1 MKKKK
6 ILKVLLILFL
16 IIFSWFA
23 YSKYFKKNKSL
34 LSKQLNIT
42 TEIDEETVYNSN
54 IIKDINYTS
63 RDLKGNEYILIA
75 KEGEIDLD
83 NSDIIFLTNV
93 TAYIK
98 LIKNSELIV
107 ITSNYGKYNT
117 INYDTIFSKQV
128 NPTTNTKEDTIYNS
142 NIIKD
147 INYTSRDLKG
157 NEYILVA
164 KEGEIDLNNSD
175 IIFLTDVTA
184 YIKLVKNSEL
194 IVITSNYGKYN
205 TINYDTIFSKN
216 VKIDYVDNIITG
228 DYLDFSMMKNLLIV
242 SRNVVYKNLENTMRA
257 DVIELDTTTK
267 DTKIF
272 MYNSNEQ
279 VNVTNIK

>member
-1 MKKKK
+1 MKKK
-6 ILKVLLILFL
+6 IFLKVILILSL
-16 IIFSWFA
+16 IILTWFI
-23 YSKYFKKNKSL
+23 YSKYFKKKESL
-34 LSKQLNIT
+34 LSKPLEPAINLKE
-42 TEIDEETVYNSN
+42 EIFYNSN

-83 NSDIIFLTNV
+83 NN
-93 TAYIK
+93 
-98 LIKNSELIV
+98 
-107 ITSNYGKYNT
+107 
-117 INYDTIFSKQV
+117 
-128 NPTTNTKEDTIYNS
+128 
-142 NIIKD
+142 
-147 INYTSRDLKG
+147 
-157 NEYILVA
+157 
-164 KEGEIDLNNSD
+164 D

-228 DYLDFSMMKNLLIV
+228 DYLDFSMMKNLLII
-242 SRNVVYKNLENTMRA
+242 SRNVVYKNLENTMKA
-257 DVIELDTTTK
+257 DVLELNTTTK

>member
-1 MKKKK
+1 MKKKIFLK
-6 ILKVLLILFL
+6 IVLILSL
-16 IIFSWFA
+16 IIITWFV
-23 YSKYFKKNKSL
+23 YSEYFKEDKSK
-34 LSKQLNIT
+34 LSKPVNPT
-42 TEIDEETVYNSN
+42 SETEEEAVYNSN

-83 NSDIIFLTNV
+83 
-93 TAYIK
+93 
-98 LIKNSELIV
+98 
-107 ITSNYGKYNT
+107 
-117 INYDTIFSKQV
+117 
-128 NPTTNTKEDTIYNS
+128 
-142 NIIKD
+142 
-147 INYTSRDLKG
+147 
-157 NEYILVA
+157 
-164 KEGEIDLNNSD
+164 NSD

-242 SRNVVYKNLENTMRA
+242 SRNVVYKNLENTMKA

-272 MYNSNEQ
+272 MYNSDKQ

>member
-1 MKKKK
+1 MKKKNYLK
-6 ILKVLLILFL
+6 ILLILSL
-16 IIFSWFA
+16 IFITWFV
-23 YSKYFKKNKSL
+23 YSKYFKKNQNL
-34 LSKQLNIT
+34 M
-42 TEIDEETVYNSN
+42 YNKN
-54 IIKDINYTS
+54 NQ
-63 RDLKGNEYILIA
+63 
-75 KEGEIDLD
+75 
-83 NSDIIFLTNV
+83 
-93 TAYIK
+93 
-98 LIKNSELIV
+98 KNS
-107 ITSNYGKYNT
+107 
-117 INYDTIFSKQV
+117 
-128 NPTTNTKEDTIYNS
+128 TTVLDEKAIYKS

-164 KEGEIDLNNSD
+164 KEGEIDLDNND

-205 TINYDTIFSKN
+205 TLNYDTIFSKN

-257 DVIELDTTTK
+257 DVVELDTTTK

-272 MYNSNEQ
+272 MYNSNKQ
-279 VNVTNIK
+279 VNVTNIR

>member
-1 MKKKK
+1 MKKKIFLK
-6 ILKVLLILFL
+6 IVLILSL
-16 IIFSWFA
+16 IIITWFV
-23 YSKYFKKNKSL
+23 YSEYFKEDKSK
-34 LSKQLNIT
+34 LSKPVNPT
-42 TEIDEETVYNSN
+42 SEIEEDAVYNSN

-75 KEGEIDLD
+75 NEGEIDL
-83 NSDIIFLTNV
+83 
-93 TAYIK
+93 
-98 LIKNSELIV
+98 E
-107 ITSNYGKYNT
+107 
-117 INYDTIFSKQV
+117 
-128 NPTTNTKEDTIYNS
+128 
-142 NIIKD
+142 
-147 INYTSRDLKG
+147 
-157 NEYILVA
+157 
-164 KEGEIDLNNSD
+164 NSD

-205 TINYDTIFSKN
+205 TINYDTIFSEN

-228 DYLDFSMMKNLLIV
+228 DYLDFSMMKNLLTI
-242 SRNVVYKNLENTMRA
+242 SRNVVYKNLENTMKA

-279 VNVTNIK
+279 VNITNIK

>member
-1 MKKKK
+1 MKKKIFLK
-6 ILKVLLILFL
+6 IVLILSL
-16 IIFSWFA
+16 IIITWFV
-23 YSKYFKKNKSL
+23 YSEYFKKYKSKL
-34 LSKQLNIT
+34 PNPVDPI
-42 TEIDEETVYNSN
+42 TEIGEEAVYNSN

-63 RDLKGNEYILIA
+63 KDLKGNEYILIA

-83 NSDIIFLTNV
+83 
-93 TAYIK
+93 
-98 LIKNSELIV
+98 
-107 ITSNYGKYNT
+107 
-117 INYDTIFSKQV
+117 
-128 NPTTNTKEDTIYNS
+128 
-142 NIIKD
+142 
-147 INYTSRDLKG
+147 
-157 NEYILVA
+157 
-164 KEGEIDLNNSD
+164 NSD

-242 SRNVVYKNLENTMRA
+242 SRNVVYKNLENIMKA
-257 DVIELDTTTK
+257 DVIEIDTTTK

-272 MYNSNEQ
+272 MYNSDEQ
-279 VNVTNIK
+279 VNATNIK

>member
-1 MKKKK
+1 MKKKIFLK
-6 ILKVLLILFL
+6 IVLILSL
-16 IIFSWFA
+16 IIITWFV
-23 YSKYFKKNKSL
+23 YSKYFKEDKNKS
-34 LSKQLNIT
+34 SKP
-42 TEIDEETVYNSN
+42 
-54 IIKDINYTS
+54 
-63 RDLKGNEYILIA
+63 
-75 KEGEIDLD
+75 
-83 NSDIIFLTNV
+83 
-93 TAYIK
+93 
-98 LIKNSELIV
+98 
-107 ITSNYGKYNT
+107 
-117 INYDTIFSKQV
+117 V
-128 NPTTNTKEDTIYNS
+128 NPTSKIEEDAVYNS

-164 KEGEIDLNNSD
+164 KEGEIDLDNSD

-242 SRNVVYKNLENTMRA
+242 SRNVVYKNLENTMKA
-257 DVIELDTTTK
+257 DVIELDTTSK

-272 MYNSNEQ
+272 MYNSDEQ

>member
-1 MKKKK
+1 MKKKIFLK
-6 ILKVLLILFL
+6 IVLILSL
-16 IIFSWFA
+16 IIITWFV
-23 YSKYFKKNKSL
+23 YSEYFKDDKSK
-34 LSKQLNIT
+34 LSKPVNPT
-42 TEIDEETVYNSN
+42 SEIEEDAVYNSN

-63 RDLKGNEYILIA
+63 RDLKGNEYIIIA

-83 NSDIIFLTNV
+83 
-93 TAYIK
+93 
-98 LIKNSELIV
+98 
-107 ITSNYGKYNT
+107 
-117 INYDTIFSKQV
+117 
-128 NPTTNTKEDTIYNS
+128 
-142 NIIKD
+142 
-147 INYTSRDLKG
+147 
-157 NEYILVA
+157 
-164 KEGEIDLNNSD
+164 NSD

-205 TINYDTIFSKN
+205 TKNYDTIFSKN
-216 VKIDYVDNIITG
+216 VKIDYVDNVITG

-242 SRNVVYKNLENTMRA
+242 SRNVVYKNLENTMKA

-272 MYNSNEQ
+272 MYNSDEQ

>member
-1 MKKKK
+1 MKKKIFLK
-6 ILKVLLILFL
+6 IVLILSL
-16 IIFSWFA
+16 IIITWFI
-23 YSKYFKKNKSL
+23 YSEYFKEDKNI
-34 LSKQLNIT
+34 LSKPVNPT
-42 TEIDEETVYNSN
+42 SETEQETVYNSN

-83 NSDIIFLTNV
+83 NSDIIFLT
-93 TAYIK
+93 
-98 LIKNSELIV
+98 
-107 ITSNYGKYNT
+107 
-117 INYDTIFSKQV
+117 
-128 NPTTNTKEDTIYNS
+128 
-142 NIIKD
+142 
-147 INYTSRDLKG
+147 
-157 NEYILVA
+157 
-164 KEGEIDLNNSD
+164 
-175 IIFLTDVTA
+175 DVTA

-205 TINYDTIFSKN
+205 SINYDTIFSKN
-216 VKIDYVDNIITG
+216 VKIDYVDNIITC

-242 SRNVVYKNLENTMRA
+242 SRNVVYKNLENTMKA

-272 MYNSNEQ
+272 MYNSDEQ

>member
-1 MKKKK
+1 MKKKIFLK
-6 ILKVLLILFL
+6 IVLILSL
-16 IIFSWFA
+16 IIITWFV
-23 YSKYFKKNKSL
+23 YSEYFKEDKSK
-34 LSKQLNIT
+34 LSKPVNST
-42 TEIDEETVYNSN
+42 TEIEEDAVYNSN

-83 NSDIIFLTNV
+83 
-93 TAYIK
+93 
-98 LIKNSELIV
+98 
-107 ITSNYGKYNT
+107 
-117 INYDTIFSKQV
+117 
-128 NPTTNTKEDTIYNS
+128 
-142 NIIKD
+142 
-147 INYTSRDLKG
+147 
-157 NEYILVA
+157 
-164 KEGEIDLNNSD
+164 NSD

-228 DYLDFSMMKNLLIV
+228 DYLDFSMMKNLLII
-242 SRNVVYKNLENTMRA
+242 SRNVVYKNLENTMKA
-257 DVIELDTTTK
+257 DVLELNTTTK

>member
-1 MKKKK
+1 MKKKIFLK
-6 ILKVLLILFL
+6 IVLILSL
-16 IIFSWFA
+16 IIITWFV
-23 YSKYFKKNKSL
+23 YSEYFKKDKKL
-34 LSKQLNIT
+34 L
-42 TEIDEETVYNSN
+42 
-54 IIKDINYTS
+54 
-63 RDLKGNEYILIA
+63 
-75 KEGEIDLD
+75 
-83 NSDIIFLTNV
+83 
-93 TAYIK
+93 
-98 LIKNSELIV
+98 
-107 ITSNYGKYNT
+107 
-117 INYDTIFSKQV
+117 SKQV
-128 NPTTNTKEDTIYNS
+128 NPTTNIEEDAIYNS

-157 NEYILVA
+157 NEYIIIA
-164 KEGEIDLNNSD
+164 KEGEIDLDNSD

-242 SRNVVYKNLENTMRA
+242 SRNVVYKNLENTMKA

-267 DTKIF
+267 NTKIF

>member
-1 MKKKK
+1 MKKK
-6 ILKVLLILFL
+6 ILKIILILSL
-16 IIFSWFA
+16 IIITWFV
-23 YSKYFKKNKSL
+23 YSEYFKKDKKL
-34 LSKQLNIT
+34 FSKQVNSSTNI
-42 TEIDEETVYNSN
+42 EEDGIYNSN

-83 NSDIIFLTNV
+83 
-93 TAYIK
+93 
-98 LIKNSELIV
+98 
-107 ITSNYGKYNT
+107 
-117 INYDTIFSKQV
+117 
-128 NPTTNTKEDTIYNS
+128 
-142 NIIKD
+142 
-147 INYTSRDLKG
+147 
-157 NEYILVA
+157 
-164 KEGEIDLNNSD
+164 NSD

-228 DYLDFSMMKNLLIV
+228 DYLDFSMIKNLLII
-242 SRNVVYKNLENTMRA
+242 SRNVVHKNLENTMKA

-272 MYNSNEQ
+272 MYNLNEQ

>member
-1 MKKKK
+1 MKKKIFLK
-6 ILKVLLILFL
+6 IVLILSL
-16 IIFSWFA
+16 TIITWFV
-23 YSKYFKKNKSL
+23 YSEYFKEDKSK
-34 LSKQLNIT
+34 LSKPVYPT
-42 TEIDEETVYNSN
+42 TEIEEEAV
-54 IIKDINYTS
+54 
-63 RDLKGNEYILIA
+63 
-75 KEGEIDLD
+75 
-83 NSDIIFLTNV
+83 
-93 TAYIK
+93 
-98 LIKNSELIV
+98 
-107 ITSNYGKYNT
+107 
-117 INYDTIFSKQV
+117 
-128 NPTTNTKEDTIYNS
+128 YNS

-164 KEGEIDLNNSD
+164 KEGEIDLDNSD

-205 TINYDTIFSKN
+205 TINYDTIFSNN

-242 SRNVVYKNLENTMRA
+242 SRNVVYKNLENTMKA

-272 MYNSNEQ
+272 MYNSDEQ

>member
-1 MKKKK
+1 MKTK
-6 ILKVLLILFL
+6 IFLKIVIILSL
-16 IIFSWFA
+16 IIITWFV
-23 YSKYFKKNKSL
+23 YSKYFKIYKGK
-34 LSKQLNIT
+34 LSIQPDPT
-42 TEIDEETVYNSN
+42 SEIE
-54 IIKDINYTS
+54 
-63 RDLKGNEYILIA
+63 
-75 KEGEIDLD
+75 KE
-83 NSDIIFLTNV
+83 N
-93 TAYIK
+93 
-98 LIKNSELIV
+98 
-107 ITSNYGKYNT
+107 
-117 INYDTIFSKQV
+117 
-128 NPTTNTKEDTIYNS
+128 IYNS

-147 INYTSRDLKG
+147 INYTSSDLKG
-157 NEYILVA
+157 NEYTIFA

-242 SRNVVYKNLENTMRA
+242 SRNVVYKNLENTMKA

-272 MYNSNEQ
+272 MYNSDKQ

>member
-1 MKKKK
+1 MKKKIFLK
-6 ILKVLLILFL
+6 IVLILSL
-16 IIFSWFA
+16 IIITLFV
-23 YSKYFKKNKSL
+23 YYKYFKEDKSK
-34 LSKQLNIT
+34 LSK
-42 TEIDEETVYNSN
+42 S
-54 IIKDINYTS
+54 
-63 RDLKGNEYILIA
+63 
-75 KEGEIDLD
+75 
-83 NSDIIFLTNV
+83 
-93 TAYIK
+93 
-98 LIKNSELIV
+98 
-107 ITSNYGKYNT
+107 
-117 INYDTIFSKQV
+117 V
-128 NPTTNTKEDTIYNS
+128 NPTTEIEEEAVYNS

-164 KEGEIDLNNSD
+164 KEGEIDLDNSD

-184 YIKLVKNSEL
+184 YIKLIKNSEL

-242 SRNVVYKNLENTMRA
+242 SRNVVYKNLENTMKA

-272 MYNSNEQ
+272 MYNSDKQ
-279 VNVTNIK
+279 VNVTNVK

>member
-1 MKKKK
+1 MKKKIFLK
-6 ILKVLLILFL
+6 IALILSL
-16 IIFSWFA
+16 IIIICFIYFE
-23 YSKYFKKNKSL
+23 YFKEDKNK
-34 LSKQLNIT
+34 LSKP
-42 TEIDEETVYNSN
+42 
-54 IIKDINYTS
+54 
-63 RDLKGNEYILIA
+63 
-75 KEGEIDLD
+75 
-83 NSDIIFLTNV
+83 
-93 TAYIK
+93 
-98 LIKNSELIV
+98 
-107 ITSNYGKYNT
+107 
-117 INYDTIFSKQV
+117 V
-128 NPTTNTKEDTIYNS
+128 NPTSEIEEEAVYNS

-164 KEGEIDLNNSD
+164 KEGEIDLDNSD

-242 SRNVVYKNLENTMRA
+242 SRNVVYKNLENIMKA

-272 MYNSNEQ
+272 MYNSDEQ

>member
-1 MKKKK
+1 MKKKIFLK
-6 ILKVLLILFL
+6 IVLILSL
-16 IIFSWFA
+16 IIITWFV
-23 YSKYFKKNKSL
+23 YSKYFEEDKNK
-34 LSKQLNIT
+34 LSKPVNPT
-42 TEIDEETVYNSN
+42 SEIEEEVIYNSN

-83 NSDIIFLTNV
+83 
-93 TAYIK
+93 
-98 LIKNSELIV
+98 
-107 ITSNYGKYNT
+107 
-117 INYDTIFSKQV
+117 
-128 NPTTNTKEDTIYNS
+128 
-142 NIIKD
+142 
-147 INYTSRDLKG
+147 
-157 NEYILVA
+157 
-164 KEGEIDLNNSD
+164 NSD

-242 SRNVVYKNLENTMRA
+242 SRNVVYKNLENTMKA

-272 MYNSNEQ
+272 MYNSDEQ
-279 VNVTNIK
+279 VNIRNIK